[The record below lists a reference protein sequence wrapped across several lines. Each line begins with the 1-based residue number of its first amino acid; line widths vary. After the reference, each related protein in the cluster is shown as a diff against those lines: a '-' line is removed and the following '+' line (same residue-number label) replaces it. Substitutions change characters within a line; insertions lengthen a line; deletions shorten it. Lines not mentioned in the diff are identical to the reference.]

1 MGGKLGTKE
10 ESEKV
15 IELYEKGLS
24 NIQISN
30 QIGRSEY
37 FVRTRVER
45 YQKYCEAYVPT
56 LPNEDELVEQII
68 KMHKE
73 GLSPRKIAYKIDKS
87 YDYVRNRIK
96 RYKDNIFYESLRG
109 E

>member
-10 ESEKV
+10 ETEKV

-24 NIQISN
+24 NLQICKK
-30 QIGRSEY
+30 IGRSEY
-37 FVRTRVER
+37 FVRTRIER

-68 KMHKE
+68 KMYKE
-73 GLSPRKIAYKIDKS
+73 GISTRKISYAIGKS
-87 YDYVRNRIK
+87 ETYVIK
-96 RYKDNIFYESLRG
+96 RINKYKDDFYINNWG
-109 E
+109 K